1 MQGIFYS
8 YDGSKLEM
16 DIQEYYKKLNKQK
29 NSTFSKTLE
38 NKTLLGLSHDL
49 IINIDDWSK
58 VTSKHSSSRILTNSI
73 EQVDISCLLV
83 LDGLYR
89 SGFAALRLSLEMLTG
104 AIYFSANNLEFE
116 EWLKGGY
123 DLNWSTI
130 MDEENGVLSKRFAN
144 AYYPE
149 CANIGRGYFTRTKN
163 LYRELSEMV
172 HGNNRTWNFDNPTI
186 AFDQNLIDDYK
197 RKLEEISVI
206 LNFQMCVRFL
216 NGLTPEEIPI
226 VESHISDSIGT
237 EEIIRTKI
245 GGTA

>member
-1 MQGIFYS
+1 
-8 YDGSKLEM
+8 M
-16 DIQEYYKKLNKQK
+16 DIQEYYKKLNDQK
-29 NSTFSKTLE
+29 NNTFSNTLE
-38 NKTLLGLSHDL
+38 NKLLLGLSHDL
-49 IINIDDWSK
+49 IININDWSK
-58 VTSKHSSSRILTNSI
+58 VTNSHSSTRLLNNAI
-73 EQVDISCLLV
+73 EQVDISCLHI

-123 DLNWSTI
+123 DLNWSVI
-130 MDEENGVLSKRFAN
+130 MDEENGVMSRRFAN

-149 CANIGRGYFTRTKN
+149 CADIRGGYFTRTKKM
-163 LYRELSEMV
+163 YRELSEMV
-172 HGNNRTWNFDNPTI
+172 HGNNSTWNIENPSI

-197 RKLEEISVI
+197 RILEEYSVI

-216 NGLTPEEIPI
+216 NSLSPEEIYSI
-226 VESHISDSIGT
+226 ESHISDSIGT

>member
-1 MQGIFYS
+1 
-8 YDGSKLEM
+8 M
-16 DIQEYYKKLNKQK
+16 DTQEYYKKLNDQK
-29 NSTFSKTLE
+29 NSTFSNTLE
-38 NKTLLGLSHDL
+38 NKPLLGLSHDL

-58 VTSKHSSSRILTNSI
+58 VTDKHSSSRILANAI
-73 EQVDISCLLV
+73 EQVDISCLHI

-130 MDEENGVLSKRFAN
+130 MDKENGVLSKRFAN

-149 CANIGRGYFTRTKN
+149 CADIGQGYFTRTKK

-172 HGNNRTWNFDNPTI
+172 HGNNKTWNFDNPSI

-197 RKLEEISVI
+197 RILEEFSVI

-216 NGLTPEEIPI
+216 NGLTPEEVSF
-226 VESHISDSIGT
+226 VESHITDSIGT